1 MSSEPSPPP
10 VPQSAPAA
18 PPQLPP
24 VPAAGSAVISSDDK
38 TMGVLMH
45 VLGLV
50 GFPIIGPLVIWL
62 IKKDQSPYLDAQGRE
77 VLNFGVS
84 MFIYSLVCM
93 MLVFVIIGFLLI
105 PIFGIAALVL
115 SILGLIKASNGEV
128 YRYPYIIRFF

>member
-1 MSSEPSPPP
+1 
-10 VPQSAPAA
+10 
-18 PPQLPP
+18 
-24 VPAAGSAVISSDDK
+24 
-38 TMGVLMH
+38 MGVLMH